1 MVSDRGAPIG
11 IEEWAD
17 KKGPDAI
24 ELQPFYLDFR
34 NEIVAP
40 EKVTVVSHYFL
51 DKWAPQLGPTLT
63 LLIIR
68 LRRYCYFNKLTKER
82 RDWCY
87 PKHET
92 LAKEIGVSRWTIL
105 RELQRP
111 IAQHFVKREKRY
123 VYDPQ
128 TKKKVRTSD
137 MYYIAMDEPLTP
149 EDEKELRIALLNK
162 TSAESRSGSRQ
173 IDRADRSADLS
184 SNLLL
189 RSSISEVPDPPKWQ
203 IATQVSCGNL
213 LQEDVP
219 LRGTSKNVNVNAN
232 LCTPSKENP
241 EREAQIQSL
250 VAEMIEVLQDHKS
263 KKYYAFLARRIL
275 EAYKSPQLIF
285 RALSETKEE
294 ARMGNIRRSRG
305 AFFVDLIKRY
315 CAEDGVSLKT
325 ISPAPP

>member
-1 MVSDRGAPIG
+1 MASDRDIPFA
-11 IEEWAD
+11 IEEWAE
-17 KKGPDAI
+17 KKGLDAI

-40 EKVTVVSHYFL
+40 DKVTVVSHYFL

-111 IAQHFVKREKRY
+111 IAQYFVKREKRY

-128 TKKKVRTSD
+128 TKKRVRTSD

-149 EDEKELRIALLNK
+149 EDEEELRLMLPQK
-162 TSAESRSGSRQ
+162 TSEEYRDAVIDPGNGSV
-173 IDRADRSADLS
+173 DLS
-184 SNLLL
+184 SKLPL
-189 RSSISEVPDPPKWQ
+189 RSRNSEVGEPPKWQ
-203 IATQVSCGNL
+203 FATQVSCSKL

-219 LRGTSKNVNVNAN
+219 LRGTIKNVNVNADF
-232 LCTPSKENP
+232 LDPP
-241 EREAQIQSL
+241 EEQTERDAHIQTL
-250 VAEMIEVLQDHKS
+250 AAEMVEVLQDHRS
-263 KKYYAFLARRIL
+263 KKYYTFLASRVL

-315 CAEDGVSLKT
+315 CAEDGVSLK
-325 ISPAPP
+325 P

>member
-40 EKVTVVSHYFL
+40 DKVAVVSHYFL

-111 IAQHFVKREKRY
+111 MAQYFVKREKRY

-128 TKKKVRTSD
+128 TKKRVRTSD

-149 EDEKELRIALLNK
+149 EDEKELRIALLKK
-162 TSAESRSGSRQ
+162 TSEESRSGSRQ
-173 IDRADRSADLS
+173 TDRGARSADLS

-203 IATQVSCGNL
+203 IATQVSCSNL
-213 LQEDVP
+213 LQEEVP
-219 LRGTSKNVNVNAN
+219 LRSTSKNVNVNAS
-232 LCTPSKENP
+232 LCAPPEEHP
-241 EREAQIQSL
+241 ERQAQIQSL
-250 VAEMIEVLQDHKS
+250 VAEMVEALQDHRS
-263 KKYYAFLARRIL
+263 KKYYTFLASRIL
-275 EAYKSPQLIF
+275 EAYKSPELIF
-285 RALSETKEE
+285 RALSETKEQ

-315 CAEDGVSLKT
+315 CAEDGVNLKPT
-325 ISPAPP
+325 SPARP

>member
-40 EKVTVVSHYFL
+40 DKVAVVSHYFL

-111 IAQHFVKREKRY
+111 VAQYFVKREKRY

-128 TKKKVRTSD
+128 TKKRVRTSD

-149 EDEKELRIALLNK
+149 EDEDELGTLLKK
-162 TSAESRSGSRQ
+162 TSEEARCGSRQ
-173 IDRADRSADLS
+173 MDRGTRSADLS
-184 SNLLL
+184 GNLLL
-189 RSSISEVPDPPKWQ
+189 RSTNSEVPDPPKWQ

-213 LQEDVP
+213 LQEEVP
-219 LRGTSKNVNVNAN
+219 LRSTSKNVNVNAN
-232 LCTPSKENP
+232 LCTPPEEHP

-250 VAEMIEVLQDHKS
+250 VAEMVEVLQDHRS
-263 KKYYAFLARRIL
+263 KKYYTFLASRIL
-275 EAYKSPQLIF
+275 EAYKSPELIF

-315 CAEDGVSLKT
+315 CAQDGISLKRDRK
-325 ISPAPP
+325 APPG

>member
-1 MVSDRGAPIG
+1 MTSDRDAPIG
-11 IEEWAD
+11 IREWAEQ
-17 KKGPDAI
+17 KGLAAI
-24 ELQPFYLDFR
+24 ELQPIYLDCR
-34 NEIVAP
+34 NAIVAP

-51 DKWAPQLGPTLT
+51 DKWAPHLGPTLT

-111 IAQHFVKREKRY
+111 IAQYFVKREKRY
-123 VYDPQ
+123 VFDSL
-128 TKKKVRTSD
+128 TRKRVRTSD

-149 EDEKELRIALLNK
+149 EDEEELRLMLPQK
-162 TSAESRSGSRQ
+162 TSEEYRDGV
-173 IDRADRSADLS
+173 IDRGNGSVDLS
-184 SNLLL
+184 SNLPL
-189 RSSISEVPDPPKWQ
+189 RSRNSEVGEPPKWQ
-203 IATQVSCGNL
+203 FATQVSCSKL

-219 LRGTSKNVNVNAN
+219 LRGTLKNVNVNAN
-232 LCTPSKENP
+232 FYASPEEHT
-241 EREAQIQSL
+241 EREIQIQGL
-250 VAEMIEVLQDHKS
+250 VSEMIEVLQDHKS
-263 KKYYAFLARRIL
+263 MKYYGFLARRIL
-275 EAYKSPQLIF
+275 EVYKSPELIF

-315 CAEDGVSLKT
+315 CADDGVSLKPK
-325 ISPAPP
+325 SPTRP